1 MMRKR
6 LISPATQLSIGL
18 ALFAGTVILLAEAVG
33 VIPDPMSAIV
43 NGRVHL
49 TEAIAWHCVGAVKE
63 NNVSSL
69 GDWATKLTER
79 NQELLSVAL
88 RRQDGQLG
96 FATSDHA
103 RAWGNTPQDASTPT
117 HMTLLV
123 FNGDKPWGHLEVS
136 FAPPLIPWMF
146 RSGIALGGCLAAV
159 VFIVSRIYLG
169 RILKRLDPSAVIP
182 ARVRAMLDTMSEGVL
197 ILDNHEQI
205 VMANTAF
212 LTAVGDGQLQ
222 TLLGRSV
229 SKLQWRSPMQEDQ
242 HEDYPWTLAGRT
254 GQKQTGKAL
263 EIKGY
268 DGSKKLFMVNASPI
282 MGHTG
287 KQRGLLA
294 TFDDV
299 TGLEEKNIKLRTAL
313 DDLQSSRREIADKNA
328 ILSQQKQELEH
339 EVEQRKQAQREG
351 EALHRELEN
360 ASHRAGMAEVATSVL
375 HNVGNVLN
383 SAGVSI
389 EVMKDR
395 LRATRLPSLTKA
407 VKLLTD
413 KAPELATFLSTD
425 PKGKLLPDFLTD
437 LSGRLREENEAM
449 QGEVKALSENV
460 EHIKEIVRSQQ
471 TLAAIGDV
479 EVSTDLAES
488 LENALNLVRL
498 EIESN
503 GISVRREL
511 QDVPPIVMKR
521 NKVLQILVNL
531 VRNAVDSLSEMSL
544 AERTLTVRLR
554 QVRNDRVSITVQDTG
569 TGISADVMPKLFT
582 YGFTT
587 KKHGHGFGLHAA
599 SVAAKELGATL
610 EVFSEGPG
618 HGAMFVL
625 ELPAVPGERIS
636 THDAKP
642 SKCESPNTGY

>member
-1 MMRKR
+1 MTWKR

-18 ALFAGTVILLAEAVG
+18 ALFAGTVILLAETVG
-33 VIPDPMSAIV
+33 LIPDPMSAIV
-43 NGRVHL
+43 KGRVQL
-49 TEAIAWHCVGAVKE
+49 TEAIAWHCVAAVKE
-63 NNVSSL
+63 NKVSSL
-69 GDWATKLTER
+69 GDWATKLAER

-96 FATSDHA
+96 FATSEHV
-103 RAWGNTPQDASTPT
+103 RAWGDKPQDASTPT
-117 HMTLLV
+117 HMTLPV
-123 FNGDKPWGHLEVS
+123 FNGDKQWGHLEVS
-136 FAPPLIPWMF
+136 FAPPSIPWMF
-146 RSGIALGGCLAAV
+146 RSGMALGACLAGV

-205 VMANTAF
+205 VMANAAF
-212 LTAVGDGQLQ
+212 LTAVGDGLQ

-229 SKLQWRSPMQEDQ
+229 SKLQWRRPTQEDQ
-242 HEDYPWTLAGRT
+242 QEDYPWTLARRT

-263 EIKGY
+263 EISGV

-287 KQRGLLA
+287 QQRGLLA

-313 DDLQSSRREIADKNA
+313 DDLQASRREIADKNT

-389 EVMKDR
+389 DVMKDR
-395 LRATRLPSLTKA
+395 LRATRLPSLTRA
-407 VKLLTD
+407 VNLLTN
-413 KAPELATFLSTD
+413 KAPELATFLTTD
-425 PKGKLLPDFLTD
+425 PKGKLLPEFLTN
-437 LSGRLREENEAM
+437 LSGHLLDENDAM
-449 QGEVKALSENV
+449 QEEVKALSENV

-479 EVSTDLAES
+479 DVSTDLAES

-503 GISVRREL
+503 GISVNREL
-511 QDVPPIVMKR
+511 QDVPPIVIKR
-521 NKVLQILVNL
+521 HKVLQILVNL
-531 VRNAVDSLSEMSL
+531 VRNAVDSLSEIGV
-544 AERTLTVRLR
+544 ARRILTVRLR
-554 QVRNDRVSITVQDTG
+554 RGRNNSVSITVQDTG
-569 TGISADVMPKLFT
+569 TGISADAMPKLFT

-625 ELPAVPGERIS
+625 ELPTVPGERIC
-636 THDAKP
+636 TYDAKQ
-642 SKCESPNTGY
+642 SESPNTGY